1 MDTTR
6 MVSISIIIMEF
17 APLSAQEKGAQAVCA
32 EAVISSGGCEKRLHG
47 RFPFLSESP
56 VFIWA

>member
-32 EAVISSGGCEKRLHG
+32 EAVI
-47 RFPFLSESP
+47 
-56 VFIWA
+56 